1 MLNREKYAK
10 EIAEIACNGKHIA
23 IVAGKPMLCCEALTI
38 RFGGLAAIDNLD
50 FQVTAGN
57 IHGLIGPN
65 GSGKTTLFNLISG
78 IYKPTSGSIVFEG
91 KSIAGHRTDEVTRAG
106 IARTFQNIRLF
117 GDMTVWENLL
127 VGRHCR
133 LKQTIFDDIF
143 ATSAKRREE
152 GEAREKLEELLK
164 LFKME
169 RLRDELAKNL
179 PYGLQRELE
188 IMRAMASE
196 PRLLLLDEPAAGMNP
211 QETAQLMQ
219 QIQLLRGRGFTVLVV
234 EHDMRLVMN
243 ICDRITVLNYGKKI
257 AEGAPREIQTHP
269 EVIGAYLGKQVKD
282 SA

>member
-1 MLNREKYAK
+1 MLSCK
-10 EIAEIACNGKHIA
+10 
-23 IVAGKPMLCCEALTI
+23 ALTI

-50 FQVTAGN
+50 FEIAAGE
-57 IHGLIGPN
+57 IRGLIGPN

-91 KSIAGHRTDEVTRAG
+91 KPIAGKRTDEVTRAG

-133 LKQTIFDDIF
+133 LKQTVFDDLF
-143 ATSAKRREE
+143 ATPAKRREE
-152 GEAREKLEELLK
+152 AAARDKLENLLR
-164 LFKME
+164 LFHME
-169 RLRDELAKNL
+169 HLREELAKNL

-211 QETAQLMQ
+211 RETAQLTE
-219 QIQLLRGRGFTVLVV
+219 QIQRLREQGFTVLVV

-257 AEGAPREIQTHP
+257 AEGVPREIQTHP
-269 EVIGAYLGKQVKD
+269 EVIQAYLGKQVKD

>member
-1 MLNREKYAK
+1 
-10 EIAEIACNGKHIA
+10 
-23 IVAGKPMLCCEALTI
+23 MLCCEALTI

-133 LKQTIFDDIF
+133 LKQTVFDDIF

-152 GEAREKLEELLK
+152 AGAREKLEELLQ
-164 LFKME
+164 LFKMD

-219 QIQLLRGRGFTVLVV
+219 QIQLLRERGFTVLVV

>member
-1 MLNREKYAK
+1 ML
-10 EIAEIACNGKHIA
+10 ACQS
-23 IVAGKPMLCCEALTI
+23 LTI
-38 RFGGLAAIDNLD
+38 RFGGLSAIDNLD
-50 FQVTAGN
+50 FDVAAGE
-57 IHGLIGPN
+57 IRGLIGPN

-78 IYKPTSGSIVFEG
+78 IYKPTAGTIRFG
-91 KSIAGHRTDEVTRAG
+91 DKDITGHRTDEVTRAG

-133 LKQTIFDDIF
+133 LKQTVFDDLLGT
-143 ATSAKRREE
+143 ALKRREE
-152 GEAREKLEELLK
+152 AAAVERLEELLQ

-169 RLRDELAKNL
+169 TLRDELAKNL

-219 QIQLLRGRGFTVLVV
+219 LIQSLRERGFTVLVV

-257 AEGAPREIQTHP
+257 AEGAPRDIQAHP
-269 EVIGAYLGKQVKD
+269 EVIRAYLGKQVKEI
-282 SA
+282 A

>member
-1 MLNREKYAK
+1 
-10 EIAEIACNGKHIA
+10 
-23 IVAGKPMLCCEALTI
+23 MLCCEALTI

-50 FQVTAGN
+50 FQVKSGN

-78 IYKPTSGSIVFEG
+78 IYKPTAGSIVFEG
-91 KSIAGHRTDEVTRAG
+91 KSIAGLRTDEVTRAG

>member
-1 MLNREKYAK
+1 MLS
-10 EIAEIACNGKHIA
+10 CQ
-23 IVAGKPMLCCEALTI
+23 ALTI

-50 FQVTAGN
+50 FQVAAGE
-57 IHGLIGPN
+57 IRGLIGPN

-78 IYKPTSGSIVFEG
+78 IYKPTSGSITFEG
-91 KSIAGHRTDEVTRAG
+91 KSIAGRRTDEVTRAG

-117 GDMTVWENLL
+117 GDMSVWENLL

-143 ATSAKRREE
+143 STPTKRREE
-152 GEAREKLEELLK
+152 ASAREKLEALLQ
-164 LFKME
+164 LFKMDK
-169 RLRDELAKNL
+169 LREELAKNL

-211 QETAQLMQ
+211 HETAQLMQ
-219 QIQLLRGRGFTVLVV
+219 QIQRLRERGFTVLVV

-269 EVIGAYLGKQVKD
+269 EVIRAYLGKQVKD

>member
-1 MLNREKYAK
+1 
-10 EIAEIACNGKHIA
+10 
-23 IVAGKPMLCCEALTI
+23 MLCCEALTI

-50 FQVTAGN
+50 FQVKSGN

-78 IYKPTSGSIVFEG
+78 IYKPTAGSIVFEG

-152 GEAREKLEELLK
+152 AGAREKLEELLQ
-164 LFKME
+164 LFKMD

-196 PRLLLLDEPAAGMNP
+196 PLLLLLDEPAAGMNP

>member
-1 MLNREKYAK
+1 MLSCK
-10 EIAEIACNGKHIA
+10 
-23 IVAGKPMLCCEALTI
+23 ALTI
-38 RFGGLAAIDNLD
+38 RFGGLAAIDSLD
-50 FQVTAGN
+50 FQ
-57 IHGLIGPN
+57 ISPCEIRGLIGPN

-78 IYKPTSGSIVFEG
+78 IYTPTSGSILFEG
-91 KSIAGHRTDEVTRAG
+91 KPIAGHRTDEVTRSG

-133 LKQTIFDDIF
+133 LKQTVFDDLF
-143 ATSAKRREE
+143 STATKRREE
-152 GEAREKLEELLK
+152 AAAREVLESLLQQ
-164 LFKME
+164 FKME

-211 QETAQLMQ
+211 QETAQLMV
-219 QIQLLRGRGFTVLVV
+219 QIQRLRERGYTVLVV
-234 EHDMRLVMN
+234 EHDLRLVMN

-257 AEGAPREIQTHP
+257 AEGVPREIQTHP
-269 EVIGAYLGKQVKD
+269 EVIRAYLGKQVKD

>member
-1 MLNREKYAK
+1 MLSCK
-10 EIAEIACNGKHIA
+10 
-23 IVAGKPMLCCEALTI
+23 ALTI

-50 FQVTAGN
+50 FQVSAGE
-57 IHGLIGPN
+57 IRGLIGPN

-78 IYKPTSGSIVFEG
+78 IYTPTSGSITFEG
-91 KSIAGHRTDEVTRAG
+91 KAIAGHRTDEVTRAG

-133 LKQTIFDDIF
+133 LKQTVFDDVF
-143 ATSAKRREE
+143 STSAKRREE
-152 GEAREKLEELLK
+152 ADAREKLEALLR

-169 RLRDELAKNL
+169 GLREELAKNL
-179 PYGLQRELE
+179 PYGSQRELE

-211 QETAQLMQ
+211 QETAQLME
-219 QIQLLRGRGFTVLVV
+219 QIKRLRERGFTVLVV

-257 AEGAPREIQTHP
+257 AEGAPRDIQTHP
-269 EVIGAYLGKQVKD
+269 EVIRAYLGKQVKD

>member
-1 MLNREKYAK
+1 
-10 EIAEIACNGKHIA
+10 
-23 IVAGKPMLCCEALTI
+23 MLCCEALTI

-50 FQVTAGN
+50 FQVKSGN

-78 IYKPTSGSIVFEG
+78 IYKPTTGSIVFEG

-164 LFKME
+164 LFKMD

-219 QIQLLRGRGFTVLVV
+219 QIQLLRERGFTVLVV

>member
-1 MLNREKYAK
+1 MLSCK
-10 EIAEIACNGKHIA
+10 G
-23 IVAGKPMLCCEALTI
+23 LTI

-50 FQVTAGN
+50 FAIDAGE
-57 IHGLIGPN
+57 IRGLIGPN

-78 IYKPTSGSIVFEG
+78 IYKPTAGSIVFEG
-91 KSIAGHRTDEVTRAG
+91 KSIAGRRTDEVTRAG

-133 LKQTIFDDIF
+133 LKQTVLDDLF
-143 ATSAKRREE
+143 ATPAKRREE
-152 GEAREKLEELLK
+152 AVACEKLENLLQ
-164 LFKME
+164 LFHME
-169 RLRDELAKNL
+169 HLREELAKNL

-211 QETAQLMQ
+211 RETAQLTE
-219 QIQLLRGRGFTVLVV
+219 QIQRLREQGFTVLVV

-257 AEGAPREIQTHP
+257 AEGVPREIQTHP
-269 EVIGAYLGKQVKD
+269 EVIQAYLGKQVKD

>member
-1 MLNREKYAK
+1 
-10 EIAEIACNGKHIA
+10 
-23 IVAGKPMLCCEALTI
+23 MLCCESLTI

-50 FQVTAGN
+50 FQVSAGN

-78 IYKPTSGSIVFEG
+78 IYKPTAGSIVFEG
-91 KSIAGHRTDEVTRAG
+91 KSIAGHRTDEVTQAG

-152 GEAREKLEELLK
+152 AGAREKLEELLQ
-164 LFKME
+164 LFKMD